1 MKESKQGGISQP
13 AVETPRR
20 SVSTR
25 PNWQRILAVMRKE
38 WWHITRDRMS
48 FALLILSPALVLVT
62 MGYAFSVDIENVDIG
77 VLDRDL
83 SALSRAYMA
92 QVTSDHG
99 LRLQTA
105 LENLDEVETLMM
117 QGRIKAVIII
127 PHGFAQDMRGGEQ
140 TAVQVIVDGTDPHTA
155 GHALRYIGE
164 HTEHFATT
172 HLKKRLRSTG
182 TIVEHLS
189 PIDLRLQAW
198 YNPLLRYTVSIIPAL
213 VGVVLSVPAMAAS
226 LALARERERGTLE
239 ALMATP
245 IGRVELLVGKLVP
258 YMLAGF
264 FSVPLCIATAVF
276 GYDIAFRG
284 NIGVYLALCMLFLFA
299 TMSIALFLS
308 IFAGSQQV
316 AIIGSM
322 IIFLFSGFFLSGLL
336 IPFALMGPLIKLEA
350 FFFPTTHFVIIS
362 RGFFVKGVGLPALYP
377 YVIALAVLGSI
388 FLALGALTFKKKL

>member
-1 MKESKQGGISQP
+1 MSEK
-13 AVETPRR
+13 VETPRR
-20 SVSTR
+20 GSTI
-25 PNWQRILAVMRKE
+25 PNWRRILAVMRKE
-38 WWHITRDRMS
+38 WWHIVRDRTS
-48 FALLILSPALVLVT
+48 FGLLVLSPVLVLVT
-62 MGYAFSVDIENVDIG
+62 MGYAFSVDIEDVGIA
-77 VLDRDL
+77 VLDQDL
-83 SALSRAYMA
+83 SILSRDYMA
-92 QVTSDHG
+92 QMTSDRG
-99 LRLQTA
+99 LRLQVV
-105 LENLDEVETLMM
+105 LDSLNDVEPLMM
-117 QGRIKAVIII
+117 RGQAKAVIII
-127 PHGFAQDMRGGEQ
+127 PYGFARDLRAGEQ
-140 TAVQVIVDGTDPHTA
+140 AEVQVIVDGTDPHTA
-155 GHALRYIGE
+155 GHAIRYVGE
-164 HTEHFATT
+164 HTEHFADTYLRER
-172 HLKKRLRSTG
+172 LKREGIDVDDPS
-182 TIVEHLS
+182 S
-189 PIDLRLQAW
+189 IDLRVQGW

-245 IGRVELLVGKLVP
+245 LGRVELLLGKLVP

-264 FSVPLCIATAVF
+264 LSVPLCVAIAVY
-276 GYDIAFRG
+276 GYGITFQG
-284 NIGVYLALCMLFLFA
+284 NVGVYLALCMLFLFA

-377 YVIALAVLGSI
+377 YVIALAVLGVL
-388 FLALGALTFKKKL
+388 FFVLGTLIFKKKL

>member
-1 MKESKQGGISQP
+1 MSEK
-13 AVETPRR
+13 VETPRR
-20 SVSTR
+20 GSTI
-25 PNWQRILAVMRKE
+25 PNWRRILAVMRKE
-38 WWHITRDRMS
+38 WWHIVRDRTS
-48 FALLILSPALVLVT
+48 FGLLVLSPVLVLVT
-62 MGYAFSVDIENVDIG
+62 MGYAFSVDIEDVGIA
-77 VLDRDL
+77 VLDQDL
-83 SALSRAYMA
+83 SILSRDYMA
-92 QVTSDHG
+92 QMTSDRG
-99 LRLQTA
+99 LRLQVV
-105 LENLDEVETLMM
+105 LDSLNDVEPLMM
-117 QGRIKAVIII
+117 RGQAKAVIII
-127 PHGFAQDMRGGEQ
+127 PYGFARDLRAGEQ
-140 TAVQVIVDGTDPHTA
+140 AEVQVIVDGTDPHTA
-155 GHALRYIGE
+155 GHAIRYVGE
-164 HTEHFATT
+164 HTEHFADTYLRER
-172 HLKKRLRSTG
+172 LKREG
-182 TIVEHLS
+182 IDVDDLS
-189 PIDLRLQAW
+189 SIDLRVQGW

-245 IGRVELLVGKLVP
+245 LGRVELLLGKLVP

-264 FSVPLCIATAVF
+264 LSVPLCVAIAVY
-276 GYDIAFRG
+276 GYGITFQG
-284 NIGVYLALCMLFLFA
+284 NVGVYLALCMLFLFA

-377 YVIALAVLGSI
+377 YVIALAVLGVL
-388 FLALGALTFKKKL
+388 FFVLGTLIFKKKL

>member
-1 MKESKQGGISQP
+1 MSEK
-13 AVETPRR
+13 VETPRR
-20 SVSTR
+20 GSTI
-25 PNWQRILAVMRKE
+25 PNWRRILAVMRKE
-38 WWHITRDRMS
+38 WWHIVRDRTS
-48 FALLILSPALVLVT
+48 FGLLVLSPVLVLVT
-62 MGYAFSVDIENVDIG
+62 MGYAFSVDIEDVGIA
-77 VLDRDL
+77 VLDQDL
-83 SALSRAYMA
+83 SILSRDYMA
-92 QVTSDHG
+92 QMTSDRG
-99 LRLQTA
+99 LRLQVV
-105 LENLDEVETLMM
+105 LDSLNDVEPLMM
-117 QGRIKAVIII
+117 RGQAKAVIII
-127 PHGFAQDMRGGEQ
+127 PYGFARDLRAGEQ
-140 TAVQVIVDGTDPHTA
+140 AEVQVIVDGTDPHTA
-155 GHALRYIGE
+155 GHAIRYVGE
-164 HTEHFATT
+164 HTEHFADTYLRER
-172 HLKKRLRSTG
+172 LKREG
-182 TIVEHLS
+182 IDVEDPS
-189 PIDLRLQAW
+189 SIDLRVQGW

-245 IGRVELLVGKLVP
+245 LGRVELLLGKLVP

-264 FSVPLCIATAVF
+264 LSVPLCVAIAVY
-276 GYDIAFRG
+276 GYGITFQG
-284 NIGVYLALCMLFLFA
+284 NVGVYLALCMLFLFA

-377 YVIALAVLGSI
+377 YVIALAVLGVL
-388 FLALGALTFKKKL
+388 FFVLGTLIFKKKL